1 MNCEVCHLKKTIS
14 VVIFTFVCEKRK
26 LISRDQN
33 LERGVYGKI
42 FNQSAVGTFRLMV
55 NLGGGGGGGG

>member
-1 MNCEVCHLKKTIS
+1 MPFKKTIS

-33 LERGVYGKI
+33 
-42 FNQSAVGTFRLMV
+42 VGTFRLMV
-55 NLGGGGGGGG
+55 NLGGGEGGGGWINAQKLG